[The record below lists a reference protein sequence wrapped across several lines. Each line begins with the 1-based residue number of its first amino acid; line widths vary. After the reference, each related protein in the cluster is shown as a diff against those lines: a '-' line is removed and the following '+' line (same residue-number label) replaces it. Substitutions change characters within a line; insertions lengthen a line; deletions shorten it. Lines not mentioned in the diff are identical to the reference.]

1 MSESKDLKWFK
12 ANAKK
17 NGYIILDGRMEK
29 FSKEMFEEMSDDIWL
44 IYKRSSDN
52 WRKRVDR
59 NSRCSVRGKNGKVI
73 RCPER
78 NKCAECPYATKD
90 SQGNPQP
97 GERTGSSLSL
107 ELFNE
112 MGVCIPNALDI
123 GERVEKMELMEA
135 LHKALAELDNEDYHI
150 IILAAGGMSEREIAT
165 RIGSKQRTVN
175 DQKRRI
181 CAYLKKELKDY
192 L

>member
-78 NKCAECPYATKD
+78 NKCAECPYAAKD
-90 SQGNPQP
+90 SQGN
-97 GERTGSSLSL
+97 
-107 ELFNE
+107 
-112 MGVCIPNALDI
+112 
-123 GERVEKMELMEA
+123 
-135 LHKALAELDNEDYHI
+135 
-150 IILAAGGMSEREIAT
+150 
-165 RIGSKQRTVN
+165 
-175 DQKRRI
+175 
-181 CAYLKKELKDY
+181 
-192 L
+192 